1 MVFDNAAKRRA
12 LKALLLLLPLF
23 ALLTLS
29 TSLWESAFGPL
40 FPRLEQLVYP
50 LASFPLLVGEHLL
63 LVGLSSG
70 AAILIGIT
78 LGILVTRPWGR
89 DLLPA
94 ASSLASMGQTFP
106 PVAVLALAVPV
117 VGFGFAPTFIALF
130 LYGLLPILANTIS
143 GMESLDD
150 GILEAARGMGM
161 TRSQCLFRVELPL
174 AAPVILAGVRIS
186 TVINTGTAAL
196 GATIGAGGL
205 GKPIIAGLIGDN
217 PAYIL
222 EGAILVALLA
232 IIIDTILGMVSV
244 ARVEGV

>member
-1 MVFDNAAKRRA
+1 MANSHGSRS
-12 LKALLLLLPLF
+12 KALIALALLIPLF
-23 ALLTLS
+23 AAITLFDS
-29 TSLWESAFGPL
+29 IWEHAFGAL
-40 FPRLEQLVYP
+40 FPQLEKLVYP

-63 LVGLSSG
+63 LVGFSSG
-70 AAILIGIT
+70 AAIVIGIS
-78 LGILVTRPWGR
+78 LGIAVTRAWGR

-94 ASSLASMGQTFP
+94 VNAIASMGQTFP

-130 LYGLLPILANTIS
+130 LYGLLPVLANTIS
-143 GMESLDD
+143 GLNNLDR
-150 GILEAARGMGM
+150 GVLEAARGMGM
-161 TRSQCLFRVELPL
+161 TRTQCLIKVELPL

-205 GKPIIAGLIGDN
+205 GKPIVAGLIGDN

-232 IIIDTILGMVSV
+232 IIIDTILSLLPSSE
-244 ARVEGV
+244 AQSA